1 MKTKSWNDFCNIQKE
16 TGETCFFINMI
27 MREKNAATCTCNLA
41 KILSPVNAKYS
52 TKELL
57 PKMKPISPVVRT
69 LF

>member
-1 MKTKSWNDFCNIQKE
+1 MGRYKLIQDN
-16 TGETCFFINMI
+16 TFFYKHDYE
-27 MREKNAATCTCNLA
+27 RKNAATCTCNLA
-41 KILSPVNAKYS
+41 KILPPVNAKYS